1 MKRESLATKNVRGT
15 LRKDRARK
23 ALGLPQPAKKR
34 ATPRKVTPT
43 PSAPEATIGQQ
54 PSPSAPEATIGPQPP
69 LLSTPVVVSF
79 YRTYVPLL
87 MAEKRLEP
95 SDYAAF
101 ELMAQTY
108 GMAAEALRI
117 VSVEGYFRYDENLV
131 QRKHPGIQVHRDATM
146 TFVRLASRFG
156 LTPLDRERNKPPKS
170 DDDEDPFE
178 AFVREKLA
186 QP

>member
-43 PSAPEATIGQQ
+43 PSAPEATIG
-54 PSPSAPEATIGPQPP
+54 PQPP
-69 LLSTPVVVSF
+69 PGSTPIVIGF
-79 YRTYVPLL
+79 YQTYVPLL
-87 MAEKRLEP
+87 MAENRLDP
-95 SDYAAF
+95 ADYAAF

-108 GMAAEALRI
+108 GMAAEALRK
-117 VSVEGYFRYDENLV
+117 VSKEGYFRLDENKV

-156 LTPLDRERNKPPKS
+156 LTPLDRVRIVPAKKEE
-170 DDDEDPFE
+170 EDPFE